1 MMKRKLGVLCMA
13 VGALLILCSLSM
25 VLRARAEERQAAQ
38 AVEAVLPQVRE
49 AIERRAAEPTP
60 SPTPQPPVPPDPEAT
75 PAVSQMPSEVV
86 DGYACLG
93 LLSFPTLELEL
104 PVLDQWD
111 YARLKAAPCR
121 QYGSSYGHDLVVAG
135 HNYDRH
141 FGRLHLLSPGDP
153 VLFTHMDGT
162 VFPYEVRVVNT
173 LAPDAVDQVK
183 NSPWDLVLYT
193 CTPSGRDRVA
203 VGCSLLET

>member
-1 MMKRKLGVLCMA
+1 MVA
-13 VGALLILCSLSM
+13 GALLILCSLVM
-25 VLRARAEERQAAQ
+25 VLRARAEERQAAE
-38 AVEAVLPQVRE
+38 AVEAVLPQVRQ
-49 AIERRAAEPTP
+49 AIERRAAEPT
-60 SPTPQPPVPPDPEAT
+60 PTPQPPVPPDPETT
-75 PAVSQMPSEVV
+75 PEAPEMPSEVV

-93 LLSFPTLELEL
+93 LLSFPALELEL

-111 YARLKAAPCR
+111 YARLKVAPCR
-121 QYGSSYGHDLVVAG
+121 QYGSSYAYDLVIAG

-141 FGRLHLLSPGDP
+141 FGRLHLLSPGDL

-162 VFPYEVRVVNT
+162 VFTYEVQVVNT

-183 NSPWDLVLYT
+183 NSPWDLVVYT

-203 VGCSLLET
+203 VGCTLLET